1 MYLFR
6 EFMNQRGRR
15 LLKVE
20 TLGDCLGKVT
30 NFGYNQPF
38 YCIHYPRHRS
48 SNSSLGKC
56 LGTVERF
63 KAFSFFSFF
72 LALLLSKLVQIILA
86 IT

>member
-38 YCIHYPRHRS
+38 YCIHYPDTEVVTAAS
-48 SNSSLGKC
+48 EN
-56 LGTVERF
+56 V
-63 KAFSFFSFF
+63 
-72 LALLLSKLVQIILA
+72 
-86 IT
+86 